1 MQRRQLLKRA
11 AIRLF
16 LHPPGGSGTAVSIIA
31 ACLNIASASKN
42 KRSSSSF
49 LKKCYGSQAP
59 KNKSYGLSKHPQV
72 SDIFPNHQ
80 FCCWIFGLQWGGSME
95 REVVIENARDQGKK

>member
-11 AIRLF
+11 AMQLF
-16 LHPPGGSGTAVSIIA
+16 LHPPGGSGTAESIIRV
-31 ACLNIASASKN
+31 SKN

-95 REVVIENARDQGKK
+95 REVVIENARDKGKK

>member
-11 AIRLF
+11 AIELF

-42 KRSSSSF
+42 KWSSSSF

-95 REVVIENARDQGKK
+95 REL

>member
-11 AIRLF
+11 AIQLF

-31 ACLNIASASKN
+31 ACLNIASVSKN
-42 KRSSSSF
+42 KWSSSSF

-72 SDIFPNHQ
+72 SKDLALFMHYYTHHHRP
-80 FCCWIFGLQWGGSME
+80 
-95 REVVIENARDQGKK
+95 RARLHTLHHLHHLRYRHY